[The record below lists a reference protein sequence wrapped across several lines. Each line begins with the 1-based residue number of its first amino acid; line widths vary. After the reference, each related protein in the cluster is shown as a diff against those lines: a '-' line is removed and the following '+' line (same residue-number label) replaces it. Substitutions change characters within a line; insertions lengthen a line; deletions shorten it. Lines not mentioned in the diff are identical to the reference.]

1 MSNLDFEISEFEDR
15 QQRTRAA
22 MEKIGIDL
30 LIVTNPV
37 NINYLAGSRIKGIP
51 GVPGA
56 AIHPGAQ
63 RPDTPDSFR

>member
-1 MSNLDFEISEFEDR
+1 MTNLDFEISEFEDR

-30 LIVTNPV
+30 LIVTHPV
-37 NINYLAGSRIKGIP
+37 NINYLIGQPDQGLP
-51 GVPGA
+51 GVPGPT
-56 AIHPGAQ
+56 IHPGAQ